1 MQETECVEVDN
12 EPEYGILHRGQQ
24 MHGALPI
31 SDGERCNLIIW
42 MRSSKIRNNL
52 CPMCNRKPCLVETS
66 GNGDGFTTVGNLEVS
81 VCTTL

>member
-1 MQETECVEVDN
+1 MQKTDCIEVENV
-12 EPEYGILHRGQQ
+12 PESGILHRGQH

-31 SDGERCNLIIW
+31 TDGERCNLIIW

-52 CPMCNRKPCLVETS
+52 CPMCNRKPSLVETC
-66 GNGDGFTTVGNLEVS
+66 GNGDGFTADINMDVA